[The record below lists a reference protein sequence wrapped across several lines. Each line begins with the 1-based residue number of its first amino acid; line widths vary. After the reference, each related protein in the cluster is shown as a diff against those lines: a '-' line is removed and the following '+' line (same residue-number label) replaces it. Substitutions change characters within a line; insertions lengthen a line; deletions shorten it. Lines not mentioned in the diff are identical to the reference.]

1 LARQLPKRWPGDT
14 LGNGDGL
21 HAGADE
27 DPRAWRAARVTDDI
41 DLSSA
46 ADGRRAGEAAVRP
59 EHDSRTRLGR
69 PRGERRRRRGLSLT
83 WRILFVNVMALAA
96 LAGGLLYMDR
106 YRESLI
112 GSELWSLTVQAQIV
126 AEALGEA
133 AVTSDVGE
141 GGDYLTAMAR
151 PLVRRL
157 AGPLGLRVRLF
168 AANGDLIADSLSSSV
183 VGGPVT
189 VQPLAPP
196 VAVTRGPLDVL
207 LDFYE
212 WAIELL
218 PNKDRYPPYA
228 ESSPPV
234 AADFEEAIYALR
246 GEPRAEVRVNA
257 RDDLM
262 LSAAAPV
269 SRYKQVLGAVV
280 VTKDSADIENSLRR
294 VRLDILQVLA
304 IVMAMSVLVSLY
316 LAGTIARPVRR
327 LAAAAKRVGHGQGRK
342 VAIPDFSRRSDEIGD
357 LSAALR
363 EMTDAL
369 WTRMDA
375 IERFAADVAHEI
387 KNPLTSLRSAVET
400 VARIEDADQR
410 RKLMAIIMD
419 DVKRLD
425 RLISDISDASRLD
438 AELSRAESEPVDLSG
453 ILAALADIHAAT
465 ASDGGPRLI
474 YEPAV
479 DAASDLFVEG
489 IESRLVQVFRNLL
502 GNAVSFSPP
511 NGEIRLRV
519 WREGRWIK
527 ATVEDQGPGIPE
539 DKRKAIFDRFY
550 TERPKGE
557 KFGTHS
563 GLGLSISRQIVEAHR
578 GRIWAENIYDA
589 PTADRGA
596 VRGARFTVELPAAT
610 KAQIGKSP
618 AKATLGGADD

>member
-1 LARQLPKRWPGDT
+1 MARQLPRRWPGDDA
-14 LGNGDGL
+14 GNGASNPGGL
-21 HAGADE
+21 HVGPDE
-27 DPRAWRAARVTDDI
+27 DSRARRAEDVTDEI
-41 DLSSA
+41 ELSSA
-46 ADGRRAGEAAVRP
+46 SEPPRP

-69 PRGERRRRRGLSLT
+69 PRGQRRRRRGLSLT
-83 WRILFVNVMALAA
+83 WRILFVNVMTLAA
-96 LAGGLLYMDR
+96 LAGGLLYLDR

-183 VGGPVT
+183 IGGPVT

-196 VAVTRGPLDVL
+196 ATSARGPLDLL

-212 WAIELL
+212 WAIELM
-218 PNKDRYPPYA
+218 PNKDSYPPYS

-234 AADFEEAIYALR
+234 AGDFEEAIYALR
-246 GEPRAEVRVNA
+246 GEPRAEVHINA
-257 RDDLM
+257 RDDLV

-280 VTKDSADIENSLRR
+280 VTKDGYDIEDSLRR

-304 IVMAMSVLVSLY
+304 IVMAMSVMVSLY

-438 AELSRAESEPVDLSG
+438 AELSRAESEPVDLAG

-465 ASDGGPRLI
+465 VNDGGPRLI

-519 WREGRWIK
+519 WRDGRWIK

-589 PTADRGA
+589 PTADCGA

-610 KAQIGKSP
+610 KAQIGKAAGKP
-618 AKATLGGADD
+618 TLGGAGD

>member
-1 LARQLPKRWPGDT
+1 MARQLRRRWPGDDAGSRDDSGRDDAPAGPAGERRYEDESART
-14 LGNGDGL
+14 ADADSDGDD
-21 HAGADE
+21 ATPA
-27 DPRAWRAARVTDDI
+27 RAASPSRA
-41 DLSSA
+41 SP
-46 ADGRRAGEAAVRP
+46 RRP
-59 EHDSRTRLGR
+59 
-69 PRGERRRRRGLSLT
+69 RRRRGLSLT
-83 WRILFVNVMALAA
+83 WRILFVNILALAA
-96 LAGGLLYMDR
+96 LAGGLLYLDR

-133 AVTSDVGE
+133 AVTSNSGE
-141 GGDYLTAMAR
+141 GGGDYLTAMAR

-157 AGPLGLRVRLF
+157 SGPLGLHVRLF
-168 AANGDLIADSLSSSV
+168 ATNGDIIADSLSAAG
-183 VGGPVT
+183 VGGPVI
-189 VQPLAPP
+189 VQPLPP
-196 VAVTRGPLDVL
+196 PDEMSRGPLDLL

-218 PNKDRYPPYA
+218 PNKESYQHYS
-228 ESSPPV
+228 ESSPPI
-234 AADFEEAIYALR
+234 AADFEEAVHALR
-246 GEPRAEVRVNA
+246 GEPRAGVHVNA
-257 RDDLM
+257 RNDLI
-262 LSAAAPV
+262 LVAAAPV

-280 VTKDSADIENSLRR
+280 VTKDSSDIEDSLRR

-304 IVMAMSVLVSLY
+304 VVMAMSVLVSLY

-400 VARIEDADQR
+400 VARVEDPDQR
-410 RKLMAIIMD
+410 RKLLAIIMD

-438 AELSRAESEPVDLSG
+438 AELSRAESGPVDVG
-453 ILAALADIHAAT
+453 GMLAALADIHATTVA
-465 ASDGGPRLI
+465 DGGPRLVFD
-474 YEPAV
+474 PVA
-479 DAASDLFVEG
+479 DAAGEFIVEG
-489 IESRLVQVFRNLL
+489 LEGRLVQVFRNLI

-511 NGEIRLRV
+511 GGEIRLRV
-519 WREGRWIK
+519 AREGGWIK
-527 ATVEDQGPGIPE
+527 ATIEDQGSGIPE
-539 DKRKAIFDRFY
+539 DKRTAIFDRFY

-589 PTADRGA
+589 QTATRGA
-596 VRGARFTVELPAAT
+596 VRGARFVVELPAAPRLS
-610 KAQIGKSP
+610 GPKSS
-618 AKATLGGADD
+618 AKPSPGDVGQ

>member
-1 LARQLPKRWPGDT
+1 MPQS
-14 LGNGDGL
+14 
-21 HAGADE
+21 
-27 DPRAWRAARVTDDI
+27 RAAR
-41 DLSSA
+41 
-46 ADGRRAGEAAVRP
+46 RA
-59 EHDSRTRLGR
+59 
-69 PRGERRRRRGLSLT
+69 RRRKRGLSLT

-96 LAGGLLYMDR
+96 LAGGLLYLDR

-133 AVTSDVGE
+133 AVTTNTGE

-168 AANGDLIADSLSSSV
+168 ATNGDLIADSLSSSII
-183 VGGPVT
+183 GGPVT
-189 VQPLAPP
+189 MQPLAPP
-196 VAVTRGPLDVL
+196 DQASRGPLDWL

-218 PNKDRYPPYA
+218 PDKEFYPPYR

-234 AADFEEAIYALR
+234 AADFEEAVHALR
-246 GEPRAEVRVNA
+246 GEPRAEVRVDA
-257 RDDLM
+257 RDDLI

-280 VTKDSADIENSLRR
+280 VTKDSIDIENNLRR

-304 IVMAMSVLVSLY
+304 IVMAMSILVSLY

-375 IERFAADVAHEI
+375 IERFAADVAHEL

-400 VARIEDADQR
+400 AARIEDAAQR
-410 RKLMAIIMD
+410 KKLMAIITD

-438 AELSRAESEPVDLSG
+438 AELSRAESEPVDVAG

-465 ASDGGPRLI
+465 ATDGGPKLV
-474 YEPAV
+474 YEPPIAEGG
-479 DAASDLFVEG
+479 FIVEG
-489 IESRLVQVFRNLL
+489 IEGRLVQVFRNLI
-502 GNAVSFSPP
+502 GNAASFSPP
-511 NGEIRLRV
+511 GGEIRLRV

-539 DKRKAIFDRFY
+539 EKRKAIFDRFY

-589 PTADRGA
+589 PTAERGA
-596 VRGARFTVELPAAT
+596 VRGARFTVELPVAPRGLAPS
-610 KAQIGKSP
+610 QSGQ
-618 AKATLGGADD
+618 LGSARD